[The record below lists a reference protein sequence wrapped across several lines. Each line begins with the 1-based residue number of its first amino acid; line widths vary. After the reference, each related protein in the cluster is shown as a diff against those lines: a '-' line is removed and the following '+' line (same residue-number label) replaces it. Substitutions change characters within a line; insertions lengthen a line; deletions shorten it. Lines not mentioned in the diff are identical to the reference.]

1 MARVVAR
8 VRPCSAITSTAASIS
23 CSRRSSALRR
33 SVEPCSGCCWVPLVI
48 AAPSGRGGF
57 RPTSRWPGR
66 GAWSGNLHQT
76 RPDRRRGVVT
86 PTDRSPGRS
95 VGAHRPTSSTGDGN
109 GRRPARV
116 PHHERDRPRSHTP
129 SPHTRGATVATPQ
142 DLTADDFRETIDENE
157 IVLVDFWADWCGPC
171 KMFAPIYEETAA
183 AFEDVVFG
191 KVDTEEQQELAAA
204 FQIRSIPTLMAF
216 RDNVLVFNQAG
227 VLPKESLVDL
237 IEQIKGLDME
247 DVHRQIAEQEQQAAK
262 N

>member
-1 MARVVAR
+1 M
-8 VRPCSAITSTAASIS
+8 
-23 CSRRSSALRR
+23 
-33 SVEPCSGCCWVPLVI
+33 
-48 AAPSGRGGF
+48 
-57 RPTSRWPGR
+57 
-66 GAWSGNLHQT
+66 
-76 RPDRRRGVVT
+76 
-86 PTDRSPGRS
+86 
-95 VGAHRPTSSTGDGN
+95 
-109 GRRPARV
+109 
-116 PHHERDRPRSHTP
+116 
-129 SPHTRGATVATPQ
+129 ATPQ
-142 DLTADDFRETIDENE
+142 NLTADDFRATIDDND

-183 AFEDVVFG
+183 DFDDVVFG

-237 IEQIKGLDME
+237 IEQIKALDME